1 MNSDSATDK
10 YYRVYLTKPARVKLR
25 GNILFR
31 SFLINDQ
38 YFKCSSI
45 AAGDVSE
52 FAKMTFPYR
61 TADGMFSI
69 ELQIPSE
76 DIMYVFS
83 FPEEQKS
90 NIFGF
95 VKEEQQSYSSGR

>member
-1 MNSDSATDK
+1 MSNNSATDR
-10 YYRVYLTKPARVKLR
+10 YYRVYLTKSARAKLR

-31 SFLINDQ
+31 SFLINDL

-45 AAGDVSE
+45 ATGDVSE

-61 TADGMFSI
+61 TADSMFSI

-95 VKEEQQSYSSGR
+95 VKEEQQSYSSGK

>member
-1 MNSDSATDK
+1 MSSEPTTDK
-10 YYRVYLTKPARVKLR
+10 YYRVYLTKPARTKLR
-25 GNILFR
+25 GNMLFR
-31 SFLINDQ
+31 SFLINDL
-38 YFKCSSI
+38 YFKCSSV
-45 AAGDVSE
+45 APGDVNE

-61 TADGMFSI
+61 TADGMFYI
-69 ELQIPSE
+69 ELQIPCE

-95 VKEEQQSYSSGR
+95 VKEEQQSYSSGK

>member
-1 MNSDSATDK
+1 MNGNSSTDR
-10 YYRVYLTKPARVKLR
+10 YYRVYLSKPARAKLR
-25 GNILFR
+25 ANILFR
-31 SFLINDQ
+31 SFLINDL
-38 YFKCSSI
+38 YFKCSNI
-45 AAGDVSE
+45 APGDVNE

-69 ELQIPSE
+69 ELQIPAE

-95 VKEEQQSYSSGR
+95 VKEEQQSYSSDK

>member
-1 MNSDSATDK
+1 MSSDSTTDK
-10 YYRVYLTKPARVKLR
+10 YYRVYLTKPARTKLR
-25 GNILFR
+25 GNMLFR

-38 YFKCSSI
+38 YFKCSNI
-45 AAGDVSE
+45 TTGDVSE

-95 VKEEQQSYSSGR
+95 VKEEQQSYSSGK

>member
-1 MNSDSATDK
+1 MKSDATTDK
-10 YYRVYLTKPARVKLR
+10 YYRVYLTKPARAKLR

-31 SFLINDQ
+31 SFLINDL
-38 YFKCSSI
+38 YFKCSGI
-45 AAGDVSE
+45 TTGDVSD

-61 TADGMFSI
+61 TADSMFSI
-69 ELQIPSE
+69 ELQIPST

-95 VKEEQQSYSSGR
+95 VKEEQQSYSSGK

>member
-10 YYRVYLTKPARVKLR
+10 YYRVYLTKTARVKLR
-25 GNILFR
+25 ANILFR

-38 YFKCSSI
+38 YFKCKSI
-45 AAGDVSE
+45 TMGDVSD

-61 TADGMFSI
+61 TADSAFSI
-69 ELQIPSE
+69 ELQIPTE

-95 VKEEQQSYSSGR
+95 VKEERQSYSSGQ